1 VSAIRTVRRNELGRL
16 EVTLHDSDETLPV
29 SQAFQWRF
37 RRM

>member
-16 EVTLHDSDETLPV
+16 EVALHDSEETLSV

-37 RRM
+37 RGM